1 MLSEALKYFYA
12 LFRLK
17 ADCAQKNEGKNMIV
31 MVKSGLKKWSC
42 ILAMRACYDMGL
54 VKTILLYVTDFEFNS
69 STKRRQITFTAG
81 TDACSH
87 SREE

>member
-1 MLSEALKYFYA
+1 
-12 LFRLK
+12 
-17 ADCAQKNEGKNMIV
+17 
-31 MVKSGLKKWSC
+31 
-42 ILAMRACYDMGL
+42 MRACYDLGL

>member
-1 MLSEALKYFYA
+1 
-12 LFRLK
+12 
-17 ADCAQKNEGKNMIV
+17 MIF
-31 MVKSGLKKWSC
+31 MVKSGLKKWTC
-42 ILAMRACYDMGL
+42 ILAIQACYDMGP